1 MSILKRD
8 LSGLLP
14 RGEVIGAMLGM
25 IVMGLSAA
33 VLTGI
38 FPFIPGVV
46 ISTLLVGLSFAAA
59 AQTA

>member
-14 RGEVIGAMLGM
+14 QGEVIGAMLGLV
-25 IVMGLSAA
+25 VMVLSSAI
-33 VLTGI
+33 LTGS

-46 ISTLLVGLSFAAA
+46 ISTVLVGLSFALA
-59 AQTA
+59 AQAP